1 MERDNLR
8 GSVLMVIAMAV
19 FALED
24 MFFKWSTG
32 GIPIGQILFASGLF
46 GWIVFAIMARRDGR
60 RTFTRAALH
69 PAVLWRNAGEMAGTF
84 AYITAL
90 ASVPLATVS
99 AVLQAMPLA
108 VTLRAVLFLG
118 EQVGWRR
125 WTAIGVGFIGVLLV
139 IRPGMAGFDANLLW
153 VLVTVPALALRD
165 LASRRVPA
173 AYSTAQVS
181 AWGLMAV
188 TALGAGMLIFGPAA
202 VWPTAWETGALAGAL
217 VFGTIGYWAITA
229 ATRTGE
235 VSVVAPYRYTRL
247 IFAVLIGAFV
257 FGEWPDAT
265 TLIGAGLI
273 IGAGIYS
280 FLRERARMRQA
291 RALSLQPGYR

>member
-1 MERDNLR
+1 VERDNLR
-8 GSVLMVIAMAV
+8 GSLLMVLAMAV

-24 MFFKWSTG
+24 MFFKWSAVG
-32 GIPIGQILFASGLF
+32 MPIGQILLASGLF
-46 GWIVFAIMARRDGR
+46 GWAVFAVMARREGR
-60 RTFTRAALH
+60 RTFSRAALH
-69 PAVLWRNAGEMAGTF
+69 PAVMWRNAGEMLGSF

-108 VTLRAVLFLG
+108 VTLGAALFLG
-118 EQVGWRR
+118 ETVGWRR
-125 WTAIGVGFIGVLLV
+125 WTAIFVGFLGVVLV
-139 IRPGMAGFDANLLW
+139 IRPGMTGFEANLLW
-153 VLVTVPALALRD
+153 VLITVPALAVRD

-173 AYSTAQVS
+173 DCSTAQVS

-188 TALGAGMLIFGPAA
+188 SLLGAGVLAIGPAPI
-202 VWPTAWETGALAGAL
+202 WPTAWQAFVLFGAL

-235 VSVVAPYRYTRL
+235 VSIVAPYRYTRL
-247 IFAVLIGAFV
+247 IFAILIGAFV
-257 FGEWPDAT
+257 FAEWPDRM
-265 TLIGAGLI
+265 TLIGAALI

-280 FLRERARMRQA
+280 FLRERARMRGLSMQA
-291 RALSLQPGYR
+291 RSR

>member
-8 GSVLMVIAMAV
+8 GSLLMVLAMAV

-24 MFFKWSTG
+24 MFFKWSAAG
-32 GIPIGQILFASGLF
+32 MPIGQILLASGLF
-46 GWIVFAIMARRDGR
+46 GWAVFAGMARREGR
-60 RTFTRAALH
+60 RTFSRAALH
-69 PAVLWRNAGEMAGTF
+69 PAVLWRNAGEMVGSF

-108 VTLRAVLFLG
+108 VTLGAALFMG

-125 WTAIGVGFIGVLLV
+125 WTAIGVGLFGVMLV
-139 IRPGMAGFDANLLW
+139 IRPGMVGFEANLLW
-153 VLVTVPALALRD
+153 ALVTVPALAVRD

-173 AYSTAQVS
+173 DYSTAQVS

-188 TALGAGMLIFGPAA
+188 SLLGAGVLVIGPAP
-202 VWPTAWETGALAGAL
+202 VWPTAWQGFALLGALI
-217 VFGTIGYWAITA
+217 FGTIGYWAITA
-229 ATRTGE
+229 ASRTGE
-235 VSVVAPYRYTRL
+235 VSIVAPYRYTRL
-247 IFAVLIGAFV
+247 IFAVLIGMFV
-257 FGEWPDAT
+257 FAEWPDRM

-273 IGAGIYS
+273 IMAGIYS
-280 FLRERARMRQA
+280 FLRERARMRALSMQA
-291 RALSLQPGYR
+291 R